1 MFFHRKELMYDVK
14 IQGADPRFGQM
25 LLEQFGGATGE
36 LSAALTYWT
45 QSFHVEDPAIRDMLH
60 DIALEEFSHLEMVG
74 RMIEQH
80 TEKSDARDAAYK
92 STLFAVRGVGPHL
105 VDSKGQAWTS
115 AYVNEGGNVVRDLRA
130 DIAAEA
136 GARQTYEALIKLSPD
151 EGSKKALTFLLT
163 REISHTNMFMKAL
176 ESLGKLT
183 DPNFGYVEPDETVDL
198 YFNLSKDG
206 AARRARPVEPGA
218 GLQIRRPADA
228 ARRRAARSQEPGRRA
243 PHRKSSL
250 AASICVAAGSD
261 EDWSSSIRRMRIWSS
276 TRTRALLVDREGRRS
291 PSERWW
297 RPAKY

>member
-14 IQGADPRFGQM
+14 VQGADPRFGEM

-105 VDSKGQAWTS
+105 VDSNGQAWTS

-176 ESLGKLT
+176 ESLGKLSE
-183 DPNFGYVEPDETVDL
+183 PNFGYVKPDETVDL

-206 AARRARPVEPGA
+206 ALDARGPWNTEPAFKYVDQPTPQGGTPQEVKNPDDERTTA
-218 GLQIRRPADA
+218 KA
-228 ARRRAARSQEPGRRA
+228 AR
-243 PHRKSSL
+243 
-250 AASICVAAGSD
+250 
-261 EDWSSSIRRMRIWSS
+261 
-276 TRTRALLVDREGRRS
+276 
-291 PSERWW
+291 
-297 RPAKY
+297 

>member
-14 IQGADPRFGQM
+14 VQGADPRFGEM

-105 VDSKGQAWTS
+105 VDSNGQAWTS

-176 ESLGKLT
+176 EVARQADRSQFWLCQAGRDGRSLLQPVQGR
-183 DPNFGYVEPDETVDL
+183 P
-198 YFNLSKDG
+198 
-206 AARRARPVEPGA
+206 ARRAGSLEQRA
-218 GLQIRRPADA
+218 GLQIRQRADA
-228 ARRRAARSQEPGRRA
+228 ARQRAGRGQEPRRRA
-243 PHRKSSL
+243 PHRVS
-250 AASICVAAGSD
+250 G
-261 EDWSSSIRRMRIWSS
+261 
-276 TRTRALLVDREGRRS
+276 
-291 PSERWW
+291 
-297 RPAKY
+297 

>member
-1 MFFHRKELMYDVK
+1 MFYHRKELMYDVK
-14 IQGADPRFGQM
+14 VDGANPLFAQM

-45 QSFHVEDPAIRDMLH
+45 QSFHVEDVGIRDMLQ

-80 TEKSDARDAAYK
+80 TEKSNARDAAYK

-105 VDSKGQAWTS
+105 VDSQGQAWTS

-163 REISHTNMFMKAL
+163 REVSHTNMFMKAL

-183 DPNFGYVEPDETVDL
+183 DPYFGNIRPDETVDL

-206 AARRARPVEPGA
+206 PLDARGPWNKEPNFKYVDQPTPQG
-218 GLQIRRPADA
+218 GVPKEVKNPDDERRTAQTA
-228 ARRRAARSQEPGRRA
+228 E
-243 PHRKSSL
+243 
-250 AASICVAAGSD
+250 
-261 EDWSSSIRRMRIWSS
+261 
-276 TRTRALLVDREGRRS
+276 
-291 PSERWW
+291 
-297 RPAKY
+297 